1 MRGFI
6 MTILPE
12 LFMLFFS
19 VVFLFL
25 SIGRR
30 RADVFKW
37 AKVLSL
43 LGLVVTL
50 ASINGRGNLFYG
62 AYKVDLFSQIFKALI
77 VYGFVFVIFMLDRK
91 NEIEEDYHAE
101 YFMFLGFSTLGLM
114 MLVSSVEL
122 ISIAIS
128 LEISSYSLYVI
139 VPLRKGQTRIQLE
152 ASMKYLF
159 FGAISTGIM
168 IYGMSYLYGMTHST
182 FLANIMFV
190 LPKFLDQP
198 IGILAIVLT
207 LTGFFF
213 KLSLFPFHFWA
224 PDIYEGASNTTTTFI
239 ATVPKIAAAALLIRI
254 GTLASAADPAFVTIL
269 MVLAGLSM
277 TFGNLV
283 GLVQKDIKRLLAYSG
298 IAHAGYVM
306 MGILAMSRD
315 GNAAA
320 IYYMAVYLFMN
331 LGCFYV
337 VLLLS
342 KSGENISLNDL
353 SGLARRAP
361 LLAFT
366 LAVSAF
372 SLAGIPPTGGF
383 TGKLFLF
390 TSAFKAGYLPIVIV
404 GAVNTVISIFY
415 YLNLVRMSY
424 SKEPVST
431 EPIRLSFNEKALCY
445 VLIFLVLYLGLMPFG
460 LTQLF
465 SAAV

>member
-1 MRGFI
+1 M
-6 MTILPE
+6 MMLPE
-12 LFMLFFS
+12 LYMLLFS

-25 SIGRR
+25 SLGRR
-30 RADVFKW
+30 KADIFMW

-50 ASINGRGNLFYG
+50 LGINAKDNLFYG
-62 AYKVDLFSQIFKALI
+62 AYRIDLYSQVFKAIL
-77 VYGFVFVIFMLDRK
+77 VYGLIFVIFMLDRK
-91 NEIEEDYHAE
+91 NEVEEGYQAE

-139 VPLRKGQTRIQLE
+139 VPLRKGQTKIQLE

-168 IYGMSYLYGMTHST
+168 LYGMSYLYGMTHST
-182 FLANIMFV
+182 FLANILFL

-198 IGILAIVLT
+198 IGILAVVLT

-239 ATVPKIAAAALLIRI
+239 ATVPKVAAAALLIRI
-254 GTLASAADPAFVTIL
+254 VTMATSADPAFVTIL
-269 MVLAGLSM
+269 IVLAALSM
-277 TFGNLV
+277 TIGNLV

-298 IAHAGYVM
+298 IAHAGYVI
-306 MGILAMSRD
+306 MGILAISKD

-320 IYYMAVYLFMN
+320 IYYMVVYLFMN

-342 KSGENISLNDL
+342 KSGENISLDDL
-353 SGLARRAP
+353 SGLAKRAP

-366 LAVSAF
+366 LAVSAC

-390 TSAFKAGYLPIVIV
+390 TSAFKAGHLNIVII

-424 SKEPVST
+424 SREPITT
-431 EPIRLSFNEKALCY
+431 EPIRLSFQEKALCY
-445 VLIFLVLYLGLMPFG
+445 VLICLVLYLGIMPFG
-460 LTQLF
+460 LMQLF
-465 SAAV
+465 RLAV

>member
-12 LFMLFFS
+12 LYMLFFS
-19 VVFLFL
+19 IVFLFL
-25 SIGRR
+25 SVGKRK
-30 RADVFKW
+30 ADMFTW

-43 LGLVVTL
+43 VGLVITL
-50 ASINGRGNLFYG
+50 VSINGRGSLFYG
-62 AYKVDLFSQIFKALI
+62 AYRIDLFSQVFKAVFI
-77 VYGFVFVIFMLDRK
+77 YGFVFVIFMLGKK
-91 NEIEEDYHAE
+91 NEIEEGYLAE

-139 VPLRKGQTRIQLE
+139 VPLRKGQTKVQLE
-152 ASMKYLF
+152 AAMKYLF
-159 FGAISTGIM
+159 FGAISSGIM
-168 IYGMSYLYGMTHST
+168 IYGMSYLYGMTQST
-182 FLANIMFV
+182 FLSRIIFV

-198 IGILAIVLT
+198 IGILAIILT
-207 LTGFFF
+207 LAGFFF

-239 ATVPKIAAAALLIRI
+239 ATVPKVAAAALLIRI
-254 GTLASAADPAFVTIL
+254 VTMASSADPAFVSIL
-269 MVLAGLSM
+269 IVLAALSM
-277 TFGNLV
+277 TFGNIV
-283 GLVQKDIKRLLAYSG
+283 GLVQKDIKRLLGYSG
-298 IAHAGYVM
+298 IAHAGYLI

-320 IYYMAVYLFMN
+320 IYYMVVYLFMN
-331 LGCFYV
+331 LGVFYV

-390 TSAFKAGYLPIVIV
+390 TSAFKAGHLTIVII

-424 SKEPVST
+424 SKEAVTT
-431 EPIRLSFNEKALCY
+431 EPISLSIHEKALCY
-445 VLIFLVLYLGLMPFG
+445 VLIFLVLYLGILPFG
-460 LTQLF
+460 LMQLF
-465 SAAV
+465 RMAV

>member
-1 MRGFI
+1 
-6 MTILPE
+6 
-12 LFMLFFS
+12 
-19 VVFLFL
+19 
-25 SIGRR
+25 
-30 RADVFKW
+30 
-37 AKVLSL
+37 
-43 LGLVVTL
+43 
-50 ASINGRGNLFYG
+50 
-62 AYKVDLFSQIFKALI
+62 
-77 VYGFVFVIFMLDRK
+77 
-91 NEIEEDYHAE
+91 
-101 YFMFLGFSTLGLM
+101 MFLGFSALGLM

-122 ISIAIS
+122 ISIVIA

-139 VPLRKGQTRIQLE
+139 VPLRKGQTKIQLE

-168 IYGMSYLYGMTHST
+168 LYGMSYLYGMTNST
-182 FLANIMFV
+182 FLSNILFM

-239 ATVPKIAAAALLIRI
+239 ATVPKVAAAALLIRLV
-254 GTLASAADPAFVTIL
+254 TMASSADPVFVTIL
-269 MVLAGLSM
+269 IVLAALSM

-298 IAHAGYVM
+298 IAHAGYVV
-306 MGILAMSRD
+306 MGILAMSKD

-320 IYYMAVYLFMN
+320 IYYMVVYLFMN
-331 LGCFYV
+331 LACFYV
-337 VLLLS
+337 VLLLA
-342 KSGENISLNDL
+342 KNGENISINDL
-353 SGLARRAP
+353 SGLAKRAP

-390 TSAFKAGYLPIVIV
+390 TSAFKAGHLNIVLI

-424 SKEPVST
+424 SREPVST
-431 EPIRLSFNEKALCY
+431 EPIKLSFQEKALCY
-445 VLIFLVLYLGLMPFG
+445 VMICLVLYLGITPFG
-460 LTQLF
+460 LMQLF
-465 SAAV
+465 RFAV

>member
-12 LFMLFFS
+12 LYMLFFS
-19 VVFLFL
+19 IVFLFL
-25 SIGRR
+25 SVGKRK
-30 RADVFKW
+30 ADMFTW

-43 LGLVVTL
+43 VGLVITL
-50 ASINGRGNLFYG
+50 ISINGRGSLFYG
-62 AYKVDLFSQIFKALI
+62 AYRIDLFSQVFKAVFI
-77 VYGFVFVIFMLDRK
+77 YGFVFVIFMLGRK
-91 NEIEEDYHAE
+91 NEIEEGYLAE

-139 VPLRKGQTRIQLE
+139 VPLRKGQTKVQLE
-152 ASMKYLF
+152 AAMKYLF
-159 FGAISTGIM
+159 FGAISSGIM
-168 IYGMSYLYGMTHST
+168 IYGMSYLYGMTQST
-182 FLANIMFV
+182 FLSRIIFV

-198 IGILAIVLT
+198 IGILAIILT
-207 LTGFFF
+207 LAGFFF

-239 ATVPKIAAAALLIRI
+239 ATVPKVAAAALLIRI
-254 GTLASAADPAFVTIL
+254 VTMASSADPAFVSIL
-269 MVLAGLSM
+269 IVLAALSM
-277 TFGNLV
+277 TFGNIV

-298 IAHAGYVM
+298 IAHAGYLI

-320 IYYMAVYLFMN
+320 IYYMVVYLFMN
-331 LGCFYV
+331 LGVFYV

-390 TSAFKAGYLPIVIV
+390 TSAFKAGHLTIVII

-424 SKEPVST
+424 SKEAVTT
-431 EPIRLSFNEKALCY
+431 EPISLSIHEKALCY
-445 VLIFLVLYLGLMPFG
+445 VLIFLILYLGIMPFG
-460 LTQLF
+460 LMQLF
-465 SAAV
+465 RMAV

>member
-12 LFMLFFS
+12 LYMLFFS
-19 VVFLFL
+19 IVFLFL
-25 SIGRR
+25 SVGKRK
-30 RADVFKW
+30 ADMFTW

-43 LGLVVTL
+43 VGLVITL
-50 ASINGRGNLFYG
+50 VSINGRGSLFYG
-62 AYKVDLFSQIFKALI
+62 AYRIDLFSQVFKAVFI
-77 VYGFVFVIFMLDRK
+77 YGFVFVIFMLGRK
-91 NEIEEDYHAE
+91 NEIEEGYLAE

-139 VPLRKGQTRIQLE
+139 VPLRKGQTKVQIE
-152 ASMKYLF
+152 AAMKYLF
-159 FGAISTGIM
+159 FGAISSGIM
-168 IYGMSYLYGMTHST
+168 IYGMSYLYGMTQST
-182 FLANIMFV
+182 FLSRIIFV

-198 IGILAIVLT
+198 IGILAIILT
-207 LTGFFF
+207 LAGFFF

-239 ATVPKIAAAALLIRI
+239 ATVPKVAAAALLIRI
-254 GTLASAADPAFVTIL
+254 VTMASSADPAFVSIL
-269 MVLAGLSM
+269 IVLAALSM
-277 TFGNLV
+277 TFGNIV

-298 IAHAGYVM
+298 IAHAGYLI

-320 IYYMAVYLFMN
+320 IYYMVVYLFMN
-331 LGCFYV
+331 LGVFYV

-390 TSAFKAGYLPIVIV
+390 TSAFKAGHLTIVII

-424 SKEPVST
+424 SKEAVTT
-431 EPIRLSFNEKALCY
+431 EPISLSIHEKALCY
-445 VLIFLVLYLGLMPFG
+445 VLIFLVLYLGIMPFG
-460 LTQLF
+460 LMQLF
-465 SAAV
+465 RMAV

>member
-12 LFMLFFS
+12 LYMLFFS
-19 VVFLFL
+19 IVFLFL
-25 SIGRR
+25 SVGKRK
-30 RADVFKW
+30 ADMFTW

-43 LGLVVTL
+43 VGLVITL
-50 ASINGRGNLFYG
+50 VSINGRGNLFYG
-62 AYKVDLFSQIFKALI
+62 AYRVDLFSQVFKAVFI
-77 VYGFVFVIFMLDRK
+77 YGFVFVIFMLGRK
-91 NEIEEDYHAE
+91 NEIEEGYLAE

-139 VPLRKGQTRIQLE
+139 VPLRKGQTKVQLE
-152 ASMKYLF
+152 AAMKYLF
-159 FGAISTGIM
+159 FGAISSGIM
-168 IYGMSYLYGMTHST
+168 IYGMSYLYGMTQST
-182 FLANIMFV
+182 FLSRIIFV

-198 IGILAIVLT
+198 IGILAIILT
-207 LTGFFF
+207 LAGFFF

-239 ATVPKIAAAALLIRI
+239 ATVPKVAAAALLIRI
-254 GTLASAADPAFVTIL
+254 VTMASSADPAFVSIL
-269 MVLAGLSM
+269 IVLAALSM
-277 TFGNLV
+277 TFGNIV
-283 GLVQKDIKRLLAYSG
+283 GLVQKDIKRLLGYSG
-298 IAHAGYVM
+298 IAHAGYLI

-320 IYYMAVYLFMN
+320 IYYMVVYLFMN
-331 LGCFYV
+331 LGVFYV

-390 TSAFKAGYLPIVIV
+390 TSAFKAGHLTIVII

-424 SKEPVST
+424 SKEAVTT
-431 EPIRLSFNEKALCY
+431 EPISLSIHEKALCY
-445 VLIFLVLYLGLMPFG
+445 VLIFLVLYLGIMPFG
-460 LTQLF
+460 LMQLF
-465 SAAV
+465 RMAV

>member
-12 LFMLFFS
+12 LYMLFFS
-19 VVFLFL
+19 IVFLFL
-25 SIGRR
+25 SVVKRK
-30 RADVFKW
+30 ADMFTW

-43 LGLVVTL
+43 VGLVITL
-50 ASINGRGNLFYG
+50 VSINGRGSLFYG
-62 AYKVDLFSQIFKALI
+62 AYRIDLFSQVFKAVFI
-77 VYGFVFVIFMLDRK
+77 YGFVFVIFMLGRK
-91 NEIEEDYHAE
+91 DEIEEGYLAE

-139 VPLRKGQTRIQLE
+139 VPLRKGQTKVQLE
-152 ASMKYLF
+152 AAMKYLF
-159 FGAISTGIM
+159 FGAISSGIM
-168 IYGMSYLYGMTHST
+168 IYGMSYLYGMTQST
-182 FLANIMFV
+182 FLSRIIFV

-198 IGILAIVLT
+198 IGILAIILT
-207 LTGFFF
+207 LGGFFF

-239 ATVPKIAAAALLIRI
+239 ATVPKVAAAALLIRI
-254 GTLASAADPAFVTIL
+254 VTMASSADPAFVSIL
-269 MVLAGLSM
+269 IVLAALSM
-277 TFGNLV
+277 TFGNIV
-283 GLVQKDIKRLLAYSG
+283 GLVQKDIKRLLGYSG
-298 IAHAGYVM
+298 IAHAGYLI

-320 IYYMAVYLFMN
+320 IYYMVVYLFMN
-331 LGCFYV
+331 LGVFYV

-353 SGLARRAP
+353 SGLAKRAP

-390 TSAFKAGYLPIVIV
+390 TSAFKAGHLPIVII

-424 SKEPVST
+424 SREAITT
-431 EPIRLSFNEKALCY
+431 EPISLSLHEKALCY
-445 VLIFLVLYLGLMPFG
+445 VLIFLVLYLGIMPFG
-460 LTQLF
+460 LMQLF
-465 SAAV
+465 RMAV

>member
-12 LFMLFFS
+12 LYMLFFS
-19 VVFLFL
+19 IVFLIL
-25 SIGRR
+25 SVGKRK
-30 RADVFKW
+30 ADMFTW

-43 LGLVVTL
+43 VGLVITL
-50 ASINGRGNLFYG
+50 VSINGRGNLFYG
-62 AYKVDLFSQIFKALI
+62 AYRVDLFSQVFKAI
-77 VYGFVFVIFMLDRK
+77 FIYGFVFVIFMLGKK
-91 NEIEEDYHAE
+91 NEIEEGYLAE

-139 VPLRKGQTRIQLE
+139 VPLRKGQAKVQLE
-152 ASMKYLF
+152 AAMKYLF
-159 FGAISTGIM
+159 FGAISSGIM
-168 IYGMSYLYGMTHST
+168 IYGMSYLYGMTQST
-182 FLANIMFV
+182 FLSKIIFV

-198 IGILAIVLT
+198 IGILAIILT
-207 LTGFFF
+207 LAGFFF

-239 ATVPKIAAAALLIRI
+239 ATVPKVAAAALLIRI
-254 GTLASAADPAFVTIL
+254 VTMASSADPAFVSIL
-269 MVLAGLSM
+269 IVLAALSM
-277 TFGNLV
+277 TFGNIV

-298 IAHAGYVM
+298 IAHAGYLI

-320 IYYMAVYLFMN
+320 IYYMVVYLFMN
-331 LGCFYV
+331 LGVFYV

-390 TSAFKAGYLPIVIV
+390 TSAFKAGHLTIVII

-424 SKEPVST
+424 SKEAVTT
-431 EPIRLSFNEKALCY
+431 EPISLSMHEKALCY
-445 VLIFLVLYLGLMPFG
+445 VLIFLVLYLGIMPFG
-460 LTQLF
+460 LMQLF
-465 SAAV
+465 RMAV

>member
-12 LFMLFFS
+12 LYMLFFS
-19 VVFLFL
+19 IVFLFL
-25 SIGRR
+25 SVGKRK
-30 RADVFKW
+30 ADMFTW

-43 LGLVVTL
+43 VGLVITL
-50 ASINGRGNLFYG
+50 VSINGRGNLFYG
-62 AYKVDLFSQIFKALI
+62 AYRVDLFSQVFKAVFI
-77 VYGFVFVIFMLDRK
+77 YGFVFVIFMLGRK
-91 NEIEEDYHAE
+91 NEIEEGYLAE

-139 VPLRKGQTRIQLE
+139 VPLRKGQTKIQLE
-152 ASMKYLF
+152 AAMKYLF
-159 FGAISTGIM
+159 FGAISSGIM
-168 IYGMSYLYGMTHST
+168 IYGMSYLYGMTQST
-182 FLANIMFV
+182 FLSRIIFV

-198 IGILAIVLT
+198 IGILAIILT
-207 LTGFFF
+207 LAGFFF

-239 ATVPKIAAAALLIRI
+239 ATVPKVAAAALLIRI
-254 GTLASAADPAFVTIL
+254 VTMASSADPAFVSIL
-269 MVLAGLSM
+269 IVLAALSM
-277 TFGNLV
+277 TFGNIV
-283 GLVQKDIKRLLAYSG
+283 GLVQKDIKRLLGYSG
-298 IAHAGYVM
+298 IAHAGYLI

-320 IYYMAVYLFMN
+320 IYYMVVYLFMN
-331 LGCFYV
+331 LGVFYV

-390 TSAFKAGYLPIVIV
+390 TSAFKAGHLTIVII

-424 SKEPVST
+424 SKEAVTT
-431 EPIRLSFNEKALCY
+431 EPISLSIHEKALCY
-445 VLIFLVLYLGLMPFG
+445 VLIFLVLYLGVMPFG
-460 LTQLF
+460 LMQLF
-465 SAAV
+465 RMAV